1 MTLSNEKLD
10 IRPKPEST
18 ESTSQD
24 TTVYDGDRGG
34 WYPPGE
40 SKEK

>member
-10 IRPKPEST
+10 IRPKSESSG
-18 ESTSQD
+18 STSQD

-34 WYPPGE
+34 WYPPDE